1 MSNILADYRGQCLVL
16 EERLIQIK
24 ARFEAIHAVKVSLL
38 CRSRWFPDAGTAI
51 VLYDAISTDT
61 LNMSSALE

>member
-1 MSNILADYRGQCLVL
+1 MSCL
-16 EERLIQIK
+16 EATERLIQIK
-24 ARFEAIHAVKVSLL
+24 ARFEAIHAAKVSLL
-38 CRSRWFPDAGTAI
+38 RRSRWFPDAGMAI